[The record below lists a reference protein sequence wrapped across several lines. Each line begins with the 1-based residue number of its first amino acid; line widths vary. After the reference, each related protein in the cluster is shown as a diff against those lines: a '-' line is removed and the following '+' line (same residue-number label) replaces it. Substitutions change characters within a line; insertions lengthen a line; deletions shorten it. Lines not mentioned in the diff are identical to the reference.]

1 MKPQLFTLLLI
12 SVGCCLD
19 VFGQTTSNLDQ
30 LQAKERLNAQLREED
45 EQRKKAVEMGLQRGK
60 ESEKVATTAN
70 LYFSSENELPS
81 SEKKLLA
88 ADGAELQKYD
98 PFLRQP
104 QTGLF
109 KLLNYQET
117 KAALT
122 DAKSQFAYPR
132 IRGGGAYYSFAKRN
146 HNADEWAQIHL
157 RDGVLQAAYTEMK
170 RTTVA
175 SSGGVS
181 QSFVYISGYSLAVFT
196 TLGNVALEEVTLQQP
211 ALQALA
217 GMQPPTRYQDFV
229 EQIKQY
235 SVGVNIGQ
243 NRYQSALP
251 ARPDTTYAMRS
262 LNYKKADVI
271 VAFRIVHQDR
281 DGSLHILWKQLKSHS
296 PAELKGKSAKP

>member
-1 MKPQLFTLLLI
+1 MKSQLLFFLLI
-12 SVGCCLD
+12 AGGCCLD
-19 VFGQTTSNLDQ
+19 VFGQATSNLDQ

-45 EQRKKAVEMGLQRGK
+45 EQRKKAAELGLQRSK
-60 ESEKVATTAN
+60 EGENAATTSN
-70 LYFSSENELPS
+70 VYFSSENELPS
-81 SEKKLLA
+81 REKKLLA
-88 ADGAELQKYD
+88 ADAAESQKYD
-98 PFLRQP
+98 SFLRQP

-122 DAKSQFAYPR
+122 DAKSQFAYPH
-132 IRGGGAYYSFAKRN
+132 IRGGGTYYSFAKRN
-146 HNADEWAQIHL
+146 HNADEWAQLHL

-175 SSGGVS
+175 SSGGVP
-181 QSFVYISGYSLAVFT
+181 QSFVYISGYSLTVFT
-196 TLGNVALEEVTLQQP
+196 TLGNVALEEVTMQQP
-211 ALQALA
+211 ALQVLA

-229 EQIKQY
+229 EQMKQY
-235 SVGVNIGQ
+235 SVGLHVGQ
-243 NRYQSALP
+243 NRYQAALP

-296 PAELKGKSAKP
+296 SAELKGKPAKP

>member
-1 MKPQLFTLLLI
+1 MKPQLLFLLLI
-12 SVGCCLD
+12 SGGCCLG
-19 VFGQTTSNLDQ
+19 VFGQTTSSLDQ
-30 LQAKERLNAQLREED
+30 LQAKERLNAKLREED
-45 EQRKKAVEMGLQRGK
+45 EQRKKAAEMGLQRSK
-60 ESEKVATTAN
+60 EAENAATTSN
-70 LYFSSENELPS
+70 VYFRSENELPG

-88 ADGAELQKYD
+88 TEATELQKYD

-104 QTGLF
+104 ETGLF

-122 DAKSQFAYPR
+122 DAKSQFAYPH
-132 IRGGGAYYSFAKRN
+132 IRGGGTYYSFAKRN

-175 SSGGVS
+175 SSGGVP

-196 TLGNVALEEVTLQQP
+196 ALGDVTLAEITMQQP
-211 ALQALA
+211 AIQVLA
-217 GMQPPTRYQDFV
+217 GLQPPTRYQGFV
-229 EQIKQY
+229 EQGKQY
-235 SVGVNIGQ
+235 SVGVNRGQ
-243 NRYQSALP
+243 NRYQTALP

-271 VAFRIVHQDR
+271 VAFRIVRQDR
-281 DGSLHILWKQLKSHS
+281 DGSLHILWKQLKSV
-296 PAELKGKSAKP
+296 PLAELKGKPAKP